1 MQNYTDSEILTGIK
15 AHDNQILKYLYKA
28 FFPSVELF
36 ITTNN
41 GTTDEAKDVFQEA
54 VIIIY
59 GKIRNDELIIKK
71 SFRSY
76 FMVMIKLIWFKKMGR
91 EPQKSN
97 DEELFEN
104 ILDDNEDL
112 EFKHE
117 EAKKYNLYYKHF
129 KKLRDDCKKILTLFL
144 QKMPLNMI
152 AKKIGSKSENYIKKR
167 KHKCKE
173 FLVDSIKSDPEY
185 KNFYKS

>member
-1 MQNYTDSEILTGIK
+1 VQNYTDIEILQGIK
-15 AHDNQILKYLYKA
+15 AHDNQILKYLYKT
-28 FFPSVELF
+28 FFPIVELF
-36 ITTNN
+36 ITKNN
-41 GTTDEAKDVFQEA
+41 GTLDEAKDVFQEA

-76 FMVMIKLIWFKKMGR
+76 FMVMIKLIWFKKMKR
-91 EPQKSN
+91 EPKKSN
-97 DEELFEN
+97 DKELFEN
-104 ILDDNEDL
+104 IIDDNDDL
-112 EFKHE
+112 EFKYE
-117 EAKKYNLYYKHF
+117 EAKKYNLFQKHF
-129 KKLRDDCKKILTLFL
+129 KKLRDDCKQILTLVL

-152 AKKIGSKSENYIKKR
+152 ANKLGLKSENYIKKR

-185 KNFYKS
+185 KNIYHP